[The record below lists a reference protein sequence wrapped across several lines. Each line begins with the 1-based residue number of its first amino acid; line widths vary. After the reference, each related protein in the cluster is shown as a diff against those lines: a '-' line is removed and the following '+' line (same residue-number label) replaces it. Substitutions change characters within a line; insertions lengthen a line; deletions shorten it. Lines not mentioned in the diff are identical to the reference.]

1 METPILMSLLSVAA
15 AGVSVAAELELSA
28 VVVSLE
34 PPQAVIP
41 RTMVAASAVAVTF
54 LKSLFM
60 FFPPCF
66 VFSFWVMSVTLL
78 MTLLYAGCQK
88 LAIEYSKINLLSCII
103 LIVLSCCFLTF
114 IRNIWLYYPI
124 YLSLFPAFPR
134 HFVTFYHFPAMF
146 VAFLTLFIVQLYLYY
161 NLY

>member
-41 RTMVAASAVAVTF
+41 RTMDAASALAVPF
-54 LKSLFM
+54 LQSLFL
-60 FFPPCF
+60 FFTPCF

-88 LAIEYSKINLLSCII
+88 LAIEYSKINFLSCIV
-103 LIVLSCCFLTF
+103 LTVLSCCFLTS
-114 IRNIWLYYPI
+114 IRNVWLY
-124 YLSLFPAFPR
+124 
-134 HFVTFYHFPAMF
+134 
-146 VAFLTLFIVQLYLYY
+146 
-161 NLY
+161 